1 MLRIALIQKIAIITE
16 EITYIQR
23 ERKRGEE
30 LADKII
36 KNYNDGNIEKTIDEL
51 KNKGIKVSPYFIET
65 FINIINDNGIKEK
78 KLNLFIKEQLDIKE
92 KNIDNIINLGYR
104 KQSNNK

>member
-1 MLRIALIQKIAIITE
+1 MLRIALIQKISIITE

-36 KNYNDGNIEKTIDEL
+36 KDYNNRDLEKL
-51 KNKGIKVSPYFIET
+51 LMN
-65 FINIINDNGIKEK
+65 
-78 KLNLFIKEQLDIKE
+78 
-92 KNIDNIINLGYR
+92 
-104 KQSNNK
+104 